1 MKRLEEMISKV
12 PFRADILCFVVLH
25 ALPTSDLSKQPPK
38 YCYMTFDTEPM
49 NASSMIS
56 LSPPSL

>member
-12 PFRADILCFVVLH
+12 PFRANILCFMVLYV
-25 ALPTSDLSKQPPK
+25 LPTSDLTKQSLK